1 MCLLLPECYGPECF
15 NIHLYNKSTV
25 TGITFCKNP
34 PVNNMLILK
43 LLGSSRGEGSGT
55 PLQYSRLEIPMDGGA
70 W

>member
-1 MCLLLPECYGPECF
+1 MGLLLPECYGPECF
-15 NIHLYNKSTV
+15 NIHLDNKSPV

-43 LLGSSRGEGSGT
+43 LLGSSRREGNVT
-55 PLQYSRLEIPMDGGA
+55 PLQYSHLEIPMDRGA